1 MAEIFGAGL
10 THYPA
15 LIAPDEDKMYP
26 LLRTLKNDERLPE
39 SLKDPMNWPEGGLS
53 SVTTTA
59 IPRLRSTVSA
69 WWPGSER

>member
-26 LLRTLKNDERLPE
+26 LLKTLKNDERLPE
-39 SLKDPMNWPEGGLS
+39 SLKDPMNWPEAMWVEFGD
-53 SVTTTA
+53 
-59 IPRLRSTVSA
+59 RRSDLQ
-69 WWPGSER
+69 

>member
-39 SLKDPMNWPEGGLS
+39 SLKDPMNWPE
-53 SVTTTA
+53 A
-59 IPRLRSTVSA
+59 IAS
-69 WWPGSER
+69 

>member
-39 SLKDPMNWPEGGLS
+39 SLKVPMKWPEAMRVEFGD
-53 SVTTTA
+53 
-59 IPRLRSTVSA
+59 RRSDLQ
-69 WWPGSER
+69 

>member
-39 SLKDPMNWPEGGLS
+39 SLKDPMNWPEAMRVEFGG
-53 SVTTTA
+53 
-59 IPRLRSTVSA
+59 RRSDLQ
-69 WWPGSER
+69 